1 MIGLALPWPF
11 EREYM
16 QLALL
21 AGLVVGTCAPLMGT
35 FLVHKRLS
43 LMGDGVGHVA
53 FAGVAAG
60 LLLEVWPVWTA
71 LVAAVAGAVAV
82 EWLRSR
88 GRASG
93 DLALALLFYSGIA
106 AGVVLIGLA
115 GSLDAGT
122 LTYLFGSILTV
133 EASDAW
139 TVGVLGVVLLV
150 TVATTW
156 RPLLAVVLDE
166 EAARVAGLPVDQLNL
181 LLAVLTAVTVVVSMR
196 VVGLLLI
203 SALMIIPNATAQLLG
218 RSFAASVRW
227 AVGIGVVSSV
237 GGVVT
242 SYYAET
248 PSGGTIVLL
257 AIGFFVV
264 AAVATAAADRV
275 GARRHHRAERH
286 DHEHGPECGHPAVVH
301 EGLVDYVHDGHLHAA
316 HEGHYDEH
324 HELSDPHAGGADPHE
339 AERQEVRP

>member
-1 MIGLALPWPF
+1 VIAAALPLPLPWPF

-21 AGLVVGTCAPLMGT
+21 AGLVVGACAPLMGT

-60 LLLEVWPVWTA
+60 LLLDVWPVWTA
-71 LVAAVAGAVAV
+71 LVAAVAGALAV

-106 AGVVLIGLA
+106 GGVVLTGLA
-115 GSLDAGT
+115 GSLNAGT

-133 EASDAW
+133 EPADAW
-139 TVGVLGVVLLV
+139 TVAALGVVLVL
-150 TVATTW
+150 TVALAW

-181 LLAVLTAVTVVVSMR
+181 LLAALTAVTVVVGMR
-196 VVGLLLI
+196 VVGVLLVAALMVLPVGTVQRVAGSFRSTLLLAAAAGAL
-203 SALMIIPNATAQLLG
+203 SAVVGL
-218 RSFAASVRW
+218 
-227 AVGIGVVSSV
+227 AVARQWSL
-237 GGVVT
+237 
-242 SYYAET
+242 A
-248 PSGGTIVLL
+248 PGGTIVLVAGALFLLTALGSGRVRRPAL
-257 AIGFFVV
+257 A
-264 AAVATAAADRV
+264 R
-275 GARRHHRAERH
+275 
-286 DHEHGPECGHPAVVH
+286 GP
-301 EGLVDYVHDGHLHAA
+301 HL
-316 HEGHYDEH
+316 
-324 HELSDPHAGGADPHE
+324 P
-339 AERQEVRP
+339 